1 MTQMQYQPP
10 IQVQVQPQVPLQSQP
25 GAARCSLGLR
35 ACRTGLVAVM
45 ALTSTL
51 FAGLAHA
58 ALPWSTPFDAQKDA
72 AVLIV
77 LGQSNAEGWTTSLS
91 PSEIAARS
99 NLANVH
105 GLPRGANLKVNAQ
118 SITWAPYSVSDSNLG
133 DNYNGGASIHLAGEF
148 AQRWQQAINNGQKL
162 PDLYVVHIAW
172 GGQGFGPGTGT
183 DNRWSPSRNPA
194 DVQSLYPL
202 ARRTLALAAQNL
214 IGQGK
219 RVRVIGLHW
228 NQWET
233 DNQAGWMNSAADAQN
248 GFAAQLNGI
257 ASALGEAD
265 FPIYL
270 YRPRSTIYSRRFYGG
285 NLTKFNYIAQGLT
298 QLASS
303 GGKFRLLDAADAVS
317 ATGARLFNPS
327 GAATGERYG
336 IFQDDTVHYTP
347 DVQRW
352 FARKQWD
359 LVFTSG
365 VYGGEVSS
373 VDSRLVS
380 ATPAAPA
387 PGRCASPLA
396 TGTADFGGDC
406 AHDLLFTNAQGSYV
420 IWQMQSGRIQ
430 SDTGQFGVA
439 APWRVVAQRDFNGD
453 GQTDLL
459 WYYPPEDR
467 YVLWTMGR
475 DGRVQSGAGLT
486 PHAPGWKVVG
496 VADFDGDGKADL
508 LWHNA
513 ASGQA
518 LVWLMNGA
526 TLAPS
531 QPGGGLSLPAGYQ
544 IKAIADF
551 KGLGRAQVLLHK
563 PASDDYRLW
572 TLNGRTLVADE
583 ALPDHAPGWSVWATG
598 DVNGD
603 GKADILWFNAASR
616 GRVTWLMDGA
626 RILGGQG
633 QSALPAVQQQLQAAD
648 FSGNGRVGI
657 LLRDTRTGA
666 MQIEDPVS
674 GALTPFSTQPAPG
687 WLPVA
692 VDGLR

>member
-1 MTQMQYQPP
+1 MTQMQN
-10 IQVQVQPQVPLQSQP
+10 QP
-25 GAARCSLGLR
+25 GAARRWLGRSAFR
-35 ACRTGLVAVM
+35 ARLVAVM
-45 ALTSTL
+45 ALSTTL
-51 FAGLAHA
+51 FSGLAHA

-77 LGQSNAEGWTTSLS
+77 LGQSNAEGWTTSLT
-91 PSEIAARS
+91 PTELAARS

-105 GLPRGANLKVNAQ
+105 GLSRAANLKVNAQ
-118 SITWAPYSVSDSNLG
+118 SVTWSPYSVKDSNLG
-133 DNYNGGASIHLAGEF
+133 DNYNGGATINLAGEF
-148 AQRWQQAINNGQKL
+148 AQRWQQAINDGQKL

-172 GGQGFGPGTGT
+172 GGQGFGPRTGT

-202 ARRTLALAAQNL
+202 ARRTLALAASNL
-214 IGQGK
+214 MRQGK

-233 DNQAGWMNSAADAQN
+233 DNQAGWMNSAQEAQS

-303 GGKFRLLDAADAVS
+303 GSKFRLLDAADAVS
-317 ATGARLFNPS
+317 ASGASLFNPS

-336 IFQDDTVHYTP
+336 IFQGDTVHYTP

-365 VYGGEVSS
+365 VYGGEVRS
-373 VDSRLVS
+373 VDASLV
-380 ATPAAPA
+380 PAGTVPST
-387 PGRCASPLA
+387 GCLNPLA
-396 TGTADFGGDC
+396 TGNADFGGDC
-406 AHDLLFTNAQGSYV
+406 AHDLLFSNGQGGYV
-420 IWQMQSGRIQ
+420 IWQMKNGRILAN
-430 SDTGQFGVA
+430 SGLLSATL
-439 APWRVVAQRDFNGD
+439 PWTPIAQRDFNGD
-453 GQTDLL
+453 GRTDVL
-459 WYYPPEDR
+459 WYQPVEDR
-467 YVLWTMGR
+467 YVLWTMGAN
-475 DGRVQSGAGLT
+475 GRAQSAQVMT
-486 PHAPGWKVVG
+486 KHVPGWKVVG

-513 ASGQA
+513 ATGQA

-526 TLAPS
+526 STAPM
-531 QPGGGLSLPAGYQ
+531 QAAPALTLPAGYQ
-544 IKAIADF
+544 VKATADF
-551 KGLGRAQVLLHK
+551 KGLGRAQVLLHN
-563 PASDDYRLW
+563 PTTDDYRLW
-572 TLNGRTLVADE
+572 TLTGRALTAEE
-583 ALPDHAPGWSVWATG
+583 ALPSHEPGWSVWATG

-603 GKADILWFNAASR
+603 GKADILWFNAATR

-626 RILGGQG
+626 RRLAGQG
-633 QSALPAVQQQLQAAD
+633 QSVLPAGQQQLQAAD
-648 FSGNGRVGI
+648 VSGQGRVSI
-657 LLRDTRTGA
+657 LLRDPQTGA

-674 GALTPFSTQPAPG
+674 GALTPFASQPSLG
-687 WLPVA
+687 WMPVA
-692 VDGLR
+692 VDALH